1 MSSTFS
7 IDERENKD
15 RLVSPIA
22 DRLCDSNKQILD
34 ESNILY
40 EIKVTKKIEKVLTL
54 LIWSHLHC
62 FRGSI
67 RIQCFLHTLA
77 VNDVLFHFQMQ
88 VQKFHGRE

>member
-1 MSSTFS
+1 MSSTFN

-40 EIKVTKKIEKVLTL
+40 EIKVTKK
-54 LIWSHLHC
+54 
-62 FRGSI
+62 
-67 RIQCFLHTLA
+67 
-77 VNDVLFHFQMQ
+77 N
-88 VQKFHGRE
+88 